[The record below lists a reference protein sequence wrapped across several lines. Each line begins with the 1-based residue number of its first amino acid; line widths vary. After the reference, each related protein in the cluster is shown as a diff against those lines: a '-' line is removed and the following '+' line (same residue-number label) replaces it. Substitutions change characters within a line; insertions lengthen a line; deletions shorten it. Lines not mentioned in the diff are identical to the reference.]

1 MAPPIRTYGKKRSAI
16 GPWGSRS
23 RPKTSTDLS
32 PAKMPGMFLW
42 FTKHREEAKLT
53 MPDPPSPSINACC
66 ETMTQTTQSLDNG
79 QPTSI
84 ERIASALLDD
94 SSSELPEEE
103 AIQQTEKDL
112 LDASTSTPPVLED
125 ITSEVGEQR
134 ICSHSPSSSK
144 DRASSSSR
152 SYRPSAPRIQ
162 KTSPNNRFAKSS
174 RPRRNSTSSPKRKDC
189 SLIRPLTSP
198 LRNSANRSSYII
210 VKDSEAIC
218 LLPHNVMDGAPRIL
232 LQGEMADE
240 KCAMG
245 TNPDDIQEKVCA
257 MLAATDALKPSSQ
270 PRKSPIS
277 KMSRMTPS
285 RMLAKV
291 SNAWDRLQV
300 KSSNSGPNPRSKLT
314 KQPIQEDIDGPL
326 TSHPVFSSPILR
338 RTPLIDAIEIRLNE
352 GDNLN
357 RKKVQQMVGGCVP
370 RKPVANDGKAL
381 RSGRSIDDPFAE
393 PALLHSPKMI
403 ENHANL
409 KVMIGSNRT
418 SLLII
423 DPFEAERGFDS
434 NLEDGI
440 LSSSPVCASTPRI
453 HLHRVQTPTMNDS
466 LDEQCSKLPTQTSLE
481 KMKTGLTTVYQSQEV
496 VSLKKTPSQSGYVRP
511 LPNTDRVKVG
521 LMRDNPTLDA
531 CATKWTKKHPSPSKR
546 DLEELEIAFR
556 CYSELKKRG
565 IGEEADELAAHY
577 SPSSRYLSP
586 RDTNRM
592 MAVREEGTKP
602 LSACADQFPARAQ
615 ARRPTDDLRGHRIR
629 LAPPY
634 RPIIPQSDETDELL

>member
-1 MAPPIRTYGKKRSAI
+1 MS
-16 GPWGSRS
+16 
-23 RPKTSTDLS
+23 
-32 PAKMPGMFLW
+32 
-42 FTKHREEAKLT
+42 
-53 MPDPPSPSINACC
+53 DPPSPSVNACC
-66 ETMTQTTQSLDNG
+66 ETMTQTTQSQDNS

-134 ICSHSPSSSK
+134 ICSHSPTSSK

-152 SYRPSAPRIQ
+152 GYRPGAPRIQ
-162 KTSPNNRFAKSS
+162 KPSPNNRFAKSS
-174 RPRRNSTSSPKRKDC
+174 RPRRSSTSSPKRKDC

-198 LRNSANRSSYII
+198 LRNSASRSSYII

-240 KCAMG
+240 KCAMV
-245 TNPDDIQEKVCA
+245 TNPDDIQEKICA
-257 MLAATDALKPSSQ
+257 MLAATDALKPSSSQ

-291 SNAWDRLQV
+291 SSAWDRLQV
-300 KSSNSGPNPRSKLT
+300 KSSSSGSKPRSKLT

-326 TSHPVFSSPILR
+326 TSHPVFSSPVIR

-453 HLHRVQTPTMNDS
+453 HLHRVQTPTMDDS

-481 KMKTGLTTVYQSQEV
+481 KMTTDLTTVYQSQEV
-496 VSLKKTPSQSGYVRP
+496 VSLKKTPSQSGHMRP

-521 LMRDNPTLDA
+521 LMRDKPSLDA

-592 MAVREEGTKP
+592 MVVREEGTKP
-602 LSACADQFPARAQ
+602 VSAWADQSPARAQ
-615 ARRPTDDLRGHRIR
+615 ARRPIDDLRGHHIR

-634 RPIIPQSDETDELL
+634 RPMIPQSDETDELL